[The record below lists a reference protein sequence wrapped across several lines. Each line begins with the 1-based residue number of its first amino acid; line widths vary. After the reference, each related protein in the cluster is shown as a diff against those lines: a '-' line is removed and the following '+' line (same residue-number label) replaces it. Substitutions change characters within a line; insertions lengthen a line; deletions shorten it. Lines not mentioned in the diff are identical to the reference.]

1 MEEQKEL
8 IIGGE
13 RIDKRTFVKLFIGLD
28 EGCLARCFDELAL
41 LGVPFDVDGVK
52 DYVEERCISMEDK
65 V

>member
-1 MEEQKEL
+1 MAKETRMEEL

-41 LGVPFDVDGVK
+41 LGVPFDVDGV
-52 DYVEERCISMEDK
+52 EERCISMEDK